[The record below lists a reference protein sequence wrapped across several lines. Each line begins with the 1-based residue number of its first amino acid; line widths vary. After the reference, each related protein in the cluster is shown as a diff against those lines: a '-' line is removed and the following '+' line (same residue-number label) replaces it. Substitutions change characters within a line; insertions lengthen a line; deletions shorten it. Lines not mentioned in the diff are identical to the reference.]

1 MTVVP
6 LLPGSALN
14 FDLLLDIIS
23 LAAKPDFSAFS
34 RGENPYAGLAS
45 LCGIHSILRKDAL
58 RLLVHTVVLPTHR
71 ELVLFQQ
78 TLQAQKDRAI
88 TGLFPRLAF
97 NYVGNVRRI
106 FVGYLPIAPD
116 LVFSSPTTDA
126 DERQAHDWAMSKA
139 STLLDDS
146 VLVPV
151 LRAARDIAVDETAL
165 SLMKRL
171 FRQPGTED
179 TSLSRSK
186 ILIAQEDLWGIGRNL
201 CSCRAPKGIIESL
214 WNISNLQVAHTRS
227 LDVQVLQR
235 GLAMVVGWKGRSC
248 RFDMKDIES
257 ITRLKLVDHAIK
269 HHSRF
274 AVMDMVGDSKDQ
286 HMKKDKKARKSRSSP
301 VISVTGP
308 PPSVGSPRIDSGHFG
323 ELKIQPPLY

>member
-1 MTVVP
+1 MTAVP

-58 RLLVHTVVLPTHR
+58 RLFVHTVVLPTHR

-88 TGLFPRLAF
+88 TGLFPKLAF

-116 LVFSSPTTDA
+116 LVFSSPSTDA

-171 FRQPGTED
+171 FRQTGTED
-179 TSLSRSK
+179 SPGANTDQPRWEMSSFSIVGPLADLDWALFKNDVGPGFFMPTLRVRKYRAACCHHHEAMDNASVSQPVEDPDRTRRPMGHRTQSLLLPSSEGDYR
-186 ILIAQEDLWGIGRNL
+186 
-201 CSCRAPKGIIESL
+201 
-214 WNISNLQVAHTRS
+214 
-227 LDVQVLQR
+227 
-235 GLAMVVGWKGRSC
+235 
-248 RFDMKDIES
+248 
-257 ITRLKLVDHAIK
+257 ITMEH
-269 HHSRF
+269 
-274 AVMDMVGDSKDQ
+274 
-286 HMKKDKKARKSRSSP
+286 
-301 VISVTGP
+301 
-308 PPSVGSPRIDSGHFG
+308 
-323 ELKIQPPLY
+323 IQPSSGPHTLIRRACVAAWACDGSRLEGEILSL